1 MEVVH
6 WLILNCAQPA
16 CFLSVILSCVNQ
28 EKVVLLLISLIKI
41 NKKIKKI
48 NKRKNARNGRL
59 SPGLVLIGSML
70 FCT

>member
-16 CFLSVILSCVNQ
+16 CFLSVILSYVNQ

-41 NKKIKKI
+41 NKKI
-48 NKRKNARNGRL
+48 NKMKNARNGRL